1 MCVRVRESARERE
14 RERVCIQFTILHTEC
29 LFGVCLSVHDV
40 VHMCVFME
48 DLMVDVVGGYI
59 STNVSLYS

>member
-1 MCVRVRESARERE
+1 MCACERECERKRERTC
-14 RERVCIQFTILHTEC
+14 VCIQFTILHTEC
-29 LFGVCLSVHDV
+29 LFGVCLSVLDV